1 VRKILI
7 ILCLGVMS
15 LPASWLYAHPPEK
28 VVLSYDQDAHSLTA
42 EVVHPVSDPDIH
54 FVNRIEVLLNGKM
67 IIEKKPPRQN
77 ETMLSEVYSLTDVK
91 SGDIVKVTSFCSWG
105 GDQSEQIQ
113 IALADKS

>member
-1 VRKILI
+1 
-7 ILCLGVMS
+7 MS